1 MGKANPKQG
10 TSQEVT
16 KASMFQSHEDF
27 LRRRTKRLER
37 PQITAEDINNL
48 NATNLE
54 EERLEIFNHEIK
66 RLDT

>member
-1 MGKANPKQG
+1 
-10 TSQEVT
+10 
-16 KASMFQSHEDF
+16 MFQSHEDF
-27 LRRRTKRLER
+27 LRRRTKRFER

-54 EERLEIFNHEIK
+54 EERLEIFHNEIK